1 MQIIVALLIFVA
13 LGTFIYTFYEFHF
26 NLKPQ
31 KNSKKPLLI
40 TNLKIIKKYLR
51 TSDGLKISSWYIPV
65 KNPKAVII
73 LVHGYKKMNEDK
85 IRLLPH
91 AEYLNS
97 AGYSTILIDLRSF
110 GKSEGDKT
118 SLGIQEWKDVET
130 AYDYAKSL
138 PENKNK
144 IIGFYG
150 KSMGGVT
157 AIITRALTDKGD
169 FIIALT
175 PYASFGGLFNFQL
188 KQKGYYIPIFLPLL
202 HLAGLFEFGFGFE
215 RYAPISLIKKIK
227 VPIFIA
233 GAKYDDAVPKKDAK
247 RLFNK
252 ANSPKEFWDAP
263 TDHDEIFRQNPE
275 EFKKK
280 ILAFLSKYV

>member
-1 MQIIVALLIFVA
+1 MAKKNENNKKSRKTDHHLDHLDLHVDENGRIVR
-13 LGTFIYTFYEFHF
+13 
-26 NLKPQ
+26 N
-31 KNSKKPLLI
+31 
-40 TNLKIIKKYLR
+40 
-51 TSDGLKISSWYIPV
+51 IPIEELTAFLNEQV
-65 KNPKAVII
+65 PD
-73 LVHGYKKMNEDK
+73 KKMNEDK

-188 KQKGYYIPIFLPLL
+188 KQKGYYAEL
-202 HLAGLFEFGFGFE
+202 
-215 RYAPISLIKKIK
+215 Y
-227 VPIFIA
+227 
-233 GAKYDDAVPKKDAK
+233 
-247 RLFNK
+247 
-252 ANSPKEFWDAP
+252 NSQF
-263 TDHDEIFRQNPE
+263 TE
-275 EFKKK
+275 E
-280 ILAFLSKYV
+280 

>member
-1 MQIIVALLIFVA
+1 MQVTILLIFIV
-13 LGTFIYTFYEFHF
+13 LGIFIYTLHEFRLS
-26 NLKPQ
+26 LKPQ
-31 KNSKKPLLI
+31 KDLNKPALNA
-40 TNLKIIKKYLR
+40 NLKIIKKYLI

-65 KNPKAVII
+65 KNPKAVIVLI
-73 LVHGYKKMNEDK
+73 HGYKRINEGK

-110 GKSEGDKT
+110 GESEGDKI
-118 SLGIQEWKDVET
+118 SLGIQEWKDVEA
-130 AYDYAKSL
+130 AYDYMKSF

-144 IIGFYG
+144 KIGFYG

-169 FIIALT
+169 FVITLT
-175 PYASFGGLFNFQL
+175 PYASFGNLFDLQL
-188 KQKGYYIPIFLPLL
+188 EQKGYYIPIFLPLL
-202 HLAGLFEFGFGFE
+202 HLAGLFEFGLNFE
-215 RYAPISLIKKIK
+215 KYAPINLIKKIK
-227 VPIFIA
+227 VPIFIV
-233 GAKYDDAVPKKDAK
+233 GAKYDDVVPKKDAK

-252 ANSPKEFWDAP
+252 ANNPKEFWEAP
-263 TDHDEIFRQNPE
+263 TNHDDIFRQNPE

-280 ILAFLSKYV
+280 ILGFLSKYA

>member
-1 MQIIVALLIFVA
+1 
-13 LGTFIYTFYEFHF
+13 
-26 NLKPQ
+26 
-31 KNSKKPLLI
+31 
-40 TNLKIIKKYLR
+40 
-51 TSDGLKISSWYIPV
+51 
-65 KNPKAVII
+65 
-73 LVHGYKKMNEDK
+73 MNEDK

-118 SLGIQEWKDVET
+118 SLGIQEWKDVEA

-144 IIGFYG
+144 KIGFYG

-275 EFKKK
+275 EFKKN
-280 ILAFLSKYV
+280 ILSFLLKYV